1 MSNPHHAIVF
11 LVDIDNT
18 LLDNDRIQ
26 QDIQDHLEHELG
38 AQCRAAYWAIQE
50 HLFATLGYRDY
61 LGAVQRFR
69 LERPHDIRLLSIGRY
84 LMNYPFADRLYP
96 GALDVLRHLSTAG
109 PAVILSDGDAVFQP
123 RKAERSGIA
132 GAAEERVLI
141 YIHKEQALA
150 DVERRY
156 PADHYVLVDD
166 NLHILS
172 AVKRAWGQRVTTVF
186 PRQGKF
192 AHDASIIASNSP
204 ADLTV
209 ERIGDLLDYD
219 LPGRVAKQQPL
230 HPEREVNP
238 WR

>member
-1 MSNPHHAIVF
+1 MLNAHHAIVF

-38 AQCRAAYWAIQE
+38 AQCREAYWTIQE

-96 GALDVLRHLSTAG
+96 GALDVLRHLNTGGS
-109 PAVILSDGDAVFQP
+109 AVILSDGDAVFQP
-123 RKAERSGIA
+123 CKAERSGIA

-141 YIHKEQALA
+141 YIHKEEGLA

-156 PADHYVLVDD
+156 PAAHYVLVDD
-166 NLHILS
+166 KLHILS
-172 AVKRAWGQRVTTVF
+172 AVKRVWGERVTTVF

-192 AHDASIIASNSP
+192 AHDASIFASNPP

-209 ERIGDLLDYD
+209 ECIGDLLDYD
-219 LPGRVAKQQPL
+219 LPALVAKQQPL
-230 HPEREVNP
+230 HSILR
-238 WR
+238 